1 MTNNMTATMNLNA
14 VKNGIEITFTEK
26 PSDVV
31 RTALKDA
38 GFRWGGKLGYW
49 FAKNTEARMALA
61 NELCKPA
68 ESKAEKKSKAQ
79 TKSESKA
86 KAKAE
91 PKAKAQTKSDKKA
104 SAKPKKAESV
114 EIPTADEHVLKL
126 GELSDKV
133 AYTITCTNGCKTV
146 KGYICTATLDN
157 KKIKIGVHKA
167 GKDSWTV
174 SDLATGIAI
183 CRAEKRYLALA
194 KVTPELMAK
203 IQDAKQS
210 KECKE
215 IAANLR
221 KYNKAHA

>member
-1 MTNNMTATMNLNA
+1 MMTNNMTATMNLNA

-38 GFRWGGKLGYW
+38 GFRWGGKLGFW

-68 ESKAEKKSKAQ
+68 EAKAEKKS
-79 TKSESKA
+79 

-104 SAKPKKAESV
+104 SAKPKKAENV

-174 SDLATGIAI
+174 SDLATGITI

-194 KVTPELMAK
+194 KVTPELMVK

>member
-1 MTNNMTATMNLNA
+1 MMTNNMTATMNLNA

-68 ESKAEKKSKAQ
+68 EAKAEKK
-79 TKSESKA
+79 SKA

-91 PKAKAQTKSDKKA
+91 PKAKAQTKSEKKA
-104 SAKPKKAESV
+104 NAKPKKAESV
-114 EIPTADEHVLKL
+114 KIPMAEEHVLKL

-133 AYTITCTNGCKTV
+133 AYTISCTDGTCRTV

-194 KVTPELMAK
+194 KVTPERMVT
-203 IQDAKQS
+203 IQDAKQT
-210 KECKE
+210 KEVKE
-215 IAANLR
+215 VAANLR

>member
-61 NELCKPA
+61 SELCKPA
-68 ESKAEKKSKAQ
+68 EAKAEKKS
-79 TKSESKA
+79 
-86 KAKAE
+86 
-91 PKAKAQTKSDKKA
+91 KAQTKSDKKA

-114 EIPTADEHVLKL
+114 EIPTAEEHVLKL

-146 KGYICTATLDN
+146 KGYICTATLDG

-194 KVTPELMAK
+194 KVTPELMVK